1 MSVLYLIAPSSTI
14 AAPGLSNVVPF
25 GITSDVNPSTF
36 ATLPTAG
43 ERTRSLVPKDVN
55 LPALVIFVRS
65 LTLSSL
71 VVFIAPD
78 VVTSPVTLLTSI
90 TPTVKLES
98 TVIDVAEISK
108 LVELI

>member
-1 MSVLYLIAPSSTI
+1 MLYLIAPSSTI

-25 GITSDVNPSTF
+25 GITKDVNPSTF

-43 ERTRSLVPKDVN
+43 ERIRSLVPKDVN